1 MKTRQFSMLCA
12 AAVVCM
18 TAQPFCA
25 VSAATFTD
33 GETEDGYDY
42 SEFEDMYPGAEETAQ
57 GTHKLTVG
65 EHGCFTC
72 EWDGIFNYRA
82 EVGRKFKTDTSF
94 RYFGDVVFD
103 YDMQINP
110 RGNCWYGVHAK
121 FADQHDLFIVDG
133 WGSWRPPGGQGML
146 GTGYANGKVYN
157 YYKLN
162 NVNRPGIEGP
172 ENLTE
177 LWAVAA
183 TSSTQQNTTNRVNGE
198 ISISQHLR
206 RLAELKSAYI
216 AVYDSQLRCAAL
228 VAEGYGGGSGDSDC
242 EMTVTKNNMYL
253 QPHPTPIPEQPVVLD
268 SGDGLKDICEP
279 YFRIGGMIGN
289 NMLQTPEA
297 EASIVQH
304 FNSVSSS
311 NLTPRMIISGVD
323 GTDVSVD
330 FENASKVLSFAENN
344 DIPVRGS
351 SFFGIGSD
359 MLLPDSMF
367 AGTAEECSARIE
379 SLIKNS
385 FMTIKWEYPNMRLY
399 AYDVCT
405 HTAEP
410 AQDGFS
416 FAAFGH
422 QWSDIYGEGNDAYIV
437 DAFKYARKYASS
449 STKLYLCDDQERQ
462 TAPDEAIEDIV
473 KMIQKE
479 GNYIDGVS
487 LKVKVDKN
495 TDYASY
501 GSWLKKLAGLGMD
514 IQFADVTVRDTA
526 DYSGES
532 MKLAWQRFFAMAAEY
547 ADDISC
553 VTLGRPVPGF
563 TSSDEGPTALFGSNP
578 DTGAL
583 IPAMDLG
590 AIQAAMDGSTFS
602 DTAGDAN
609 CDGVVD
615 VSDAVLVMRYAVA
628 DREAVISEQGLKNA
642 DTDKNGNT
650 DSDDATNILLHI
662 AKKINLIK

>member
-1 MKTRQFSMLCA
+1 MKKRLLSVLCA

-18 TAQPFCA
+18 TAQQFCA
-25 VSAATFTD
+25 VSAATFTE
-33 GETEDGYDY
+33 GETEDRYCY
-42 SEFEDMYPGAEETAQ
+42 SEFEDTYPGSEDTAQ

-65 EHGCFTC
+65 EQGCFTC

-82 EVGRKFKTDTSF
+82 EVGRKFKTDASF
-94 RYFGDVVFD
+94 RNFSDVVFN
-103 YDMQINP
+103 YEMQINP

-121 FADQHDLFIVDG
+121 FEDQPELYIVDG
-133 WGSWRPPGGQGML
+133 WGSWRPPGGQGFL
-146 GTGYANGKVYN
+146 GSGYANGKRYDYYQGTRYN
-157 YYKLN
+157 Q
-162 NVNRPGIEGP
+162 PGVEGTQ
-172 ENLTE
+172 LVTE

-183 TSSTQQNTTNRVNGE
+183 TSSTRQNTTNRVKGE

-206 RLAELKSAYI
+206 RLAELKSAYA

-228 VAEGYGGGSGDSDC
+228 FAEGYGGGSGDSDC
-242 EMTVTKNNMYL
+242 ELTVTRNNLYL
-253 QPHPTPIPEQPVVLD
+253 QPHPDPIPEQPVVLD

-289 NMLQTPEA
+289 SMLQTPEA
-297 EASIVQH
+297 EASVVQH

-330 FENASKVLSFAENN
+330 LENAAKVLGFAEKN

-367 AGTAEECSARIE
+367 AGTAEECSARME
-379 SLIKNS
+379 SLLKNS
-385 FMTIKWEYPNMRLY
+385 FMTIKWKYPNMRLY

-410 AQDGFS
+410 AQAGFS
-416 FAAFGH
+416 FASLGH
-422 QWSDIYGEGNDAYIV
+422 KWSDIYGEGNDAYIA
-437 DAFKYARKYASS
+437 DAFKYARTYASS

-473 KMIQKE
+473 KMIQKK
-479 GNYIDGVS
+479 GDYIDGVS
-487 LKVKVDKN
+487 LKVTVDKN

-501 GSWLKKLAGLGMD
+501 GSWLKKLAALGMD

-526 DYSGES
+526 DYSGAS
-532 MKLAWQRFFAMAAEY
+532 MKSAWQQFFAMAAAY

-563 TSSDEGPTALFGSNP
+563 TSSDEGPTALFGSDP
-578 DTGAL
+578 DTGVL

-590 AIQAAMDGSTFS
+590 MIQAAMESSTVS